1 MTTYSDRDLGTIVT
15 HLVGNKPADES
26 LEWYVLACR
35 IVSLS
40 IEHTALARSGRADP
54 AVDEELRVAT
64 SRLAQMLI
72 EPHVHD
78 GLQERL
84 APLLLTQKVRPQ

>member
-1 MTTYSDRDLGTIVT
+1 
-15 HLVGNKPADES
+15 

-40 IEHTALARSGRADP
+40 IEHTALARSGRTDET
-54 AVDEELRVAT
+54 VDEALRVAT
-64 SRLAQMLI
+64 TRLGQMLI
-72 EPHVHD
+72 EPHIHE

-84 APLLLTQKVRPQ
+84 TPLLLARKVQPQ

>member
-15 HLVGNKPADES
+15 HLVGNKPVDET
-26 LEWYVLACR
+26 LQWYVLACR

-64 SRLAQMLI
+64 TRLGQMLT
-72 EPHVHD
+72 EPHIHE
-78 GLQERL
+78 GLKERL
-84 APLLLTQKVRPQ
+84 APLLLARKEHAQ